1 MRMTDDDIKAHP
13 KFAAYVRYKF
23 PDLVYV
29 GPVVHNLKK
38 HGSLTSDEITHA
50 LRWGTDPLI
59 VITDLS
65 NNQCGVPS
73 AFGCF
78 EHAKPDQIEIDPQFV
93 TDFENDAYGAGTGKN
108 AGGKGVFIAGVTLLH
123 ELCHWGN
130 FQHGVAEAVEE
141 GAAFERA
148 TYGKIV
154 P

>member
-1 MRMTDDDIKAHP
+1 MSADDVQAHP
-13 KFAAYVRYKF
+13 EFASYVRYKF
-23 PDLVYV
+23 PQLIHV

-38 HGSLTSDEITHA
+38 HGSLTTEEITHA
-50 LRWGTDPLI
+50 LQWGNDPLI

-65 NNQCGVPS
+65 NNQCGVPA

-78 EHAKPDQIEIDPQFV
+78 EHSKPDQVEIDPEFV
-93 TDFENDAYGAGTGKN
+93 NDFENDPNGAGTGKN

-123 ELCHWGN
+123 EMCHWGN
-130 FQHGVAEAVEE
+130 FMHGTAETQEE

>member
-1 MRMTDDDIKAHP
+1 MRLTDDDIQANP
-13 KFAAYVRYKF
+13 KFATYVRKKF
-23 PDLVYV
+23 PELIYV

-38 HGSLTSDEITHA
+38 HGSLTSAEITHA

-59 VITDLS
+59 IITDLS
-65 NNQCGVPS
+65 NNQCGVQS

-78 EHAKPDQIEIDPQFV
+78 DPTNPDQIEIDPQFV
-93 TDFENDAYGAGTGKN
+93 SDFENDAYGAGLGKN

-130 FQHGVAEAVEE
+130 FKHSVNEAVEE
-141 GAAFERA
+141 GMAFERD
-148 TYGKIV
+148 TYGKVV